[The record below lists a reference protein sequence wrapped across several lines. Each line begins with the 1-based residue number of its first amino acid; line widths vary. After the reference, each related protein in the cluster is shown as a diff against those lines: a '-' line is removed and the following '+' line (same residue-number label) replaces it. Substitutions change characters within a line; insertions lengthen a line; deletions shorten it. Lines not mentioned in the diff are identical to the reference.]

1 MSPLFRDP
9 VMELPMMD
17 RSPTPPTQTPRSKS
31 AFSASLCALALAL
44 PLLAPTAADAQVR
57 GISWDETT
65 SFEVPGTLGVLLRA
79 IPGSP
84 LSGMESSHAL
94 YLEGSA
100 LRQDDGS
107 SSTVIDLER
116 REILSIDH
124 DSRSYMRFSFAD
136 AGQMAMDMDRMMQEA
151 MLEME
156 QDEEMREAMRQQEE
170 AMEEMRRQ
178 QEESTVEMNF
188 RITSEATG
196 QTESLGDGI
205 TGRQHFVLAELEVT
219 DEIEGAEREGGILT
233 ILVELWQS
241 DDLPDAEQLY
251 EAWAEQLAQDPE
263 IRALAEEMAASF
275 ESSGHAE
282 GAEALSMWD
291 PRISAGLM
299 QLAEEI
305 EEIGGTTVRSTTT
318 VALVPTTVE
327 FSRDDLV
334 AWEPESMGG
343 ALASSAG
350 DAVRDAARGALRGMF
365 GGRGGG
371 DDEPAEEAPTIQPL
385 LRMTTVK
392 ANVHYAESGT
402 SVIAPLY
409 EAIQEYQEINL
420 AELMEQIQRE
430 MGEGG

>member
-1 MSPLFRDP
+1 
-9 VMELPMMD
+9 MMH
-17 RSPTPPTQTPRSKS
+17 RPPISPTSPPSS
-31 AFSASLCALALAL
+31 GAALRALLGGLALMLAL
-44 PLLAPTAADAQVR
+44 PLLAPQPLDAQVR
-57 GISWDETT
+57 GLSWDETS

-79 IPGSP
+79 LPGSP
-84 LSGMESSHAL
+84 MSGMESSHAL

-107 SSTVIDLER
+107 TSTVIDLER
-116 REILSIDH
+116 REILTIDH
-124 DSRSYMRFSFAD
+124 DARSYMRFTFAE

-156 QDEEMREAMRQQEE
+156 EDEELQEAMRQQEE

-178 QEESTVEMNF
+178 QEESTVEMEF
-188 RITSEATG
+188 RISSEATG
-196 QTESLGDGI
+196 ETRSFGDAF

-241 DDLPDAEQLY
+241 DDVPDAEQMY
-251 EAWAEQLAQDPE
+251 EDWAEQLAQDPE
-263 IRALAEEMAASF
+263 IRALAEEMAQSF
-275 ESSGHAE
+275 EGSGHEA

-305 EEIGGTTVRSTTT
+305 EEIGGTTVSSITT

-334 AWEPESMGG
+334 AWEPESMGST
-343 ALASSAG
+343 LASSAG

-365 GGRGGG
+365 GRGGG
-371 DDEPAEEAPTIQPL
+371 DDEPEEEEPAIQPL
-385 LRMTTVK
+385 LRMTTMK
-392 ANVHYAESGT
+392 ANVHYEESSA
-402 SVIAPLY
+402 SVMAPLY
-409 EAIQEYQEINL
+409 ETITGYQEINL
-420 AELMEQIQRE
+420 AELIEQLQRE
-430 MGEGG
+430 SGGL